1 MNTENNRYIDE
12 LIGNVLEDNVPADV
26 DRRLRSQLEG
36 FRCRLG
42 EVNQP
47 TAHRSLTLSRRVW
60 FGVSA
65 AAAATIAVAALIW
78 WSLLPSVSLA
88 DAAAAVLKQPWIH
101 VKGTDPFG
109 KSNEFWYSPIKDVSA
124 WHDNDWIEY
133 RDHRLRIYY
142 AYDLHDKILY
152 RVPEGRR
159 RSMEH
164 FESVIASL
172 RVLLQSRQPVDNPLE
187 RLGVSEDEQTHY
199 EVVKQ
204 EFEKV
209 KQDDREWLDYHLTVR
224 GHANKLPEPIQV
236 QLLLRVDPETKLLR
250 LGRYECDWKGQHVVT
265 EGWFDYPDK
274 GPADVYDLGVPKTAK
289 LVDRVPTNELTRIL
303 ETIRAGRQRMDDY
316 RAVVVTRKEGSWRP
330 SGFPEVICRKGDKF
344 RRDTAIWIDP
354 STPGDPKVKWPKADG
369 DGGDWWRKCI
379 KDRCFLLP
387 MSIDH
392 GSTQYTI
399 KTHYVTD
406 PDGSGHAE
414 ITGVEKRKSN
424 GRPGETYPGPWSRMP
439 EFACRPPLGIPHETL
454 EAVLEANPKEG
465 PAGTILLRVRNIGR
479 TPQPPSPDLP
489 KVPPR
494 PDAWRYWLDPARDY
508 AAVRSDIIDKD
519 ASGKETVHSTIIDKM
534 ARSPQG
540 TWYATQIR
548 LKGAITTVSDGKTYD
563 EIIDLYVDFNVNLPD
578 SLFEPPVLGRIH

>member
-1 MNTENNRYIDE
+1 MT
-12 LIGNVLEDNVPADV
+12 
-26 DRRLRSQLEG
+26 LR
-36 FRCRLG
+36 
-42 EVNQP
+42 
-47 TAHRSLTLSRRVW
+47 RRVW

-172 RVLLQSRQPVDNPLE
+172 RVLLQSKQPVDNPLE

-209 KQDDREWLDYHLTVR
+209 KQDGREWLDYHLTVT
-224 GHANKLPEPIQV
+224 GHANKLPEPIQL

-274 GPADVYDLGVPKTAK
+274 GPADVYNLGVPKTAK

-354 STPGDPKVKWPKADG
+354 STPGDPKVKWPKG
-369 DGGDWWRKCI
+369 DDKDAGDWWRKCV
-379 KDRCFLLP
+379 KNRCFLLP
-387 MSIDH
+387 GSIDH
-392 GSTQYTI
+392 GSTRYTI
-399 KTHYVTD
+399 NYRCVDD
-406 PDGSGHAE
+406 PDGSVHTE
-414 ITGVEKRKSN
+414 ITEVKKRKSN
-424 GRPGETYPGPWSRMP
+424 DRPGETYPGPWSRMP

-454 EAVLEANPKEG
+454 EAVLEPNPKEG
-465 PAGTILLRVRNIGR
+465 PTGTILLRVRNIGR

-494 PDAWRYWLDPARDY
+494 PDAWRNWLDPARDY
-508 AAVRSDIIDKD
+508 AVVRHDIIDEK
-519 ASGKETVHSTIIDKM
+519 VHSTIIDKM

-548 LKGAITTVSDGKTYD
+548 LKDAITTVSDGKTYD

-578 SLFEPPVLGRIH
+578 SLFEPPALGRIH